1 MKYVAFLNFF
11 MNSKNLFQ
19 KIDENETIEEFFK
32 IYKKDLKTFIEM
44 NDFDKVSSE
53 DNL

>member
-1 MKYVAFLNFF
+1 MSHSHIFI
-11 MNSKNLFQ
+11 NSKNLFE
-19 KIDENETIEEFFK
+19 KIDENEKIEEFLK

-44 NDFDKVSSE
+44 NDFYKVSSE

>member
-1 MKYVAFLNFF
+1 MLHSHIFI
-11 MNSKNLFQ
+11 NSKNLFE
-19 KIDENETIEEFFK
+19 KIDENEKIEKFLK

-44 NDFDKVSSE
+44 NDFYKVSSE